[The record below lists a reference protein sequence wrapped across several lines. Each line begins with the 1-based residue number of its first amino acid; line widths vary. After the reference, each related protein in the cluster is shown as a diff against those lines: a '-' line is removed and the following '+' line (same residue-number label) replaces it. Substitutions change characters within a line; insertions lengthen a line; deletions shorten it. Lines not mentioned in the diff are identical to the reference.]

1 MVKINKNYHY
11 RTKGKG
17 AGRTRR
23 NPHIVK
29 AIKHQSGKRKSIKRD
44 KERSAMQPGLR
55 MSINKNP
62 YWETRKN
69 RSDILNSRL

>member
-1 MVKINKNYHY
+1 MVKISNSHHY
-11 RTKGKG
+11 RTKGAG
-17 AGRTRR
+17 AGKTRK

-44 KERSAMQPGLR
+44 KERKSMPPGLR
-55 MSINKNP
+55 VSVRNKP

-69 RSDILNSRL
+69 RSDLNSML